1 MNTPKIRI
9 QKLLAALLTLAL
21 GFGMTAHA
29 ENKPAPKA
37 PTQTVVKP
45 APVKLVSLNAATL
58 EELMTLPHVG
68 PKTAALIV
76 KNRPY
81 ADGQEFQD
89 KVMGIGPKTWAAL
102 EKLVSFEL
110 PKPVAPVKPIPA
122 KKK

>member
-1 MNTPKIRI
+1 MNAPRI
-9 QKLLAALLTLAL
+9 HTQKLLVALLTATL
-21 GFGMTAHA
+21 GFSMTAHA
-29 ENKPAPKA
+29 ETKPAPKA
-37 PTQTVVKP
+37 PAQTMVKP
-45 APVKLVSLNAATL
+45 ALVKLVSLNAATL

-76 KNRPY
+76 KSRPY

-110 PKPVAPVKPIPA
+110 PKPPVPVKPVPA
-122 KKK
+122 RKK